1 MDEEITIPF
10 YNDLLFKYFISDN
23 DDKESMYILKTIIES
38 VTPLRCQAL
47 YVMNS
52 ELIPSRYKEK
62 KAILDVRVQTDEG
75 EFVNIEVQST
85 GMFESLHKRFQY
97 YVFKNIATQVH
108 SGDDYRKIKPVYMII
123 LFNDEDKRHHE
134 LVRIRSDCDEKYHD
148 SDGSLY
154 HIYYVFLKEIDRII
168 KEKGKENLN
177 DLEELSYLIEKGSHC
192 DRINMTEVG
201 RIMKRK
207 YDKFMEDMN
216 LREEAWAYEKA
227 RWDELA
233 RYDDMKKELD
243 AKLTEGKAKGIIE
256 GETKKSKSQAIKFYQ
271 KKYPESDIQ
280 WMENLTE
287 KQYDQITEM
296 IFDNKSIEEIKK
308 IIGQ

>member
-23 DDKESMYILKTIIES
+23 DDKESMYLLKTIIES

-123 LFNDEDKRHHE
+123 LFMMKIEG
-134 LVRIRSDCDEKYHD
+134 IM
-148 SDGSLY
+148 SLLE
-154 HIYYVFLKEIDRII
+154 YVETVMKNIMIV
-168 KEKGKENLN
+168 
-177 DLEELSYLIEKGSHC
+177 
-192 DRINMTEVG
+192 TEVFIIS
-201 RIMKRK
+201 IM
-207 YDKFMEDMN
+207 YF
-216 LREEAWAYEKA
+216 
-227 RWDELA
+227 
-233 RYDDMKKELD
+233 
-243 AKLTEGKAKGIIE
+243 
-256 GETKKSKSQAIKFYQ
+256 
-271 KKYPESDIQ
+271 
-280 WMENLTE
+280 
-287 KQYDQITEM
+287 
-296 IFDNKSIEEIKK
+296 
-308 IIGQ
+308 

>member
-1 MDEEITIPF
+1 
-10 YNDLLFKYFISDN
+10 
-23 DDKESMYILKTIIES
+23 MYLLKTVIES

-62 KAILDVRVQTDEG
+62 KAILNVRVQTDEG

-108 SGDDYRKIKPVYMII
+108 RGDDYRKIKPVYMII
-123 LFNDEDKRHHE
+123 LFNDEDRRHHE
-134 LVRIRSDCDEKYHD
+134 LVRKYSNCDEKQDD
-148 SDGSLY
+148 SGSLY
-154 HIYYVFLKEIDRII
+154 FMYYVFLKEINRII

-177 DLEELSYLIEKGSHC
+177 DIEEISYLIEKGNQC
-192 DRINMTEVG
+192 DRINMTKVG

-207 YDKFMEDMN
+207 YDQFMEDMN

-227 RWDELA
+227 EFDKQIHYADGL
-233 RYDDMKKELD
+233 
-243 AKLTEGKAKGIIE
+243 AKGLAEGLTE

-280 WMENLTE
+280 WLEDLTE
-287 KQYDQITEM
+287 YQYDQIFKKLIE
-296 IFDNKSIEEIKK
+296 DASLEEIKK
-308 IIGQ
+308 IIGD

>member
-1 MDEEITIPF
+1 MKEKITIPF

-23 DDKESMYILKTIIES
+23 DDKESMYLLKTIIES

-62 KAILDVRVQTDEG
+62 KAILNVRVQTDEG

-123 LFNDEDKRHHE
+123 LFNDEDRKHHE

-154 HIYYVFLKEIDRII
+154 HIYYVFLKEIDHII
-168 KEKGKENLN
+168 KEKGKENM
-177 DLEELSYLIEKGSHC
+177 
-192 DRINMTEVG
+192 INLWKTW
-201 RIMKRK
+201 I
-207 YDKFMEDMN
+207 
-216 LREEAWAYEKA
+216 
-227 RWDELA
+227 
-233 RYDDMKKELD
+233 
-243 AKLTEGKAKGIIE
+243 
-256 GETKKSKSQAIKFYQ
+256 
-271 KKYPESDIQ
+271 
-280 WMENLTE
+280 
-287 KQYDQITEM
+287 
-296 IFDNKSIEEIKK
+296 
-308 IIGQ
+308 

>member
-23 DDKESMYILKTIIES
+23 DDKESMYLLKTIIES

-62 KAILDVRVQTDEG
+62 KAILNVRVQTDEG

-123 LFNDEDKRHHE
+123 LFNDEDRKHHE

-177 DLEELSYLIEKGSHC
+177 DLEELSYLIEKGSLC

-207 YDKFMEDMN
+207 YDRFMEDMN

-243 AKLTEGKAKGIIE
+243 AQLAEAKMKAAEAETKAKAE
-256 GETKKSKSQAIKFYQ
+256 FVLKLFKSKYLN
-271 KKYPESDIQ
+271 EDTQ
-280 WMENLTE
+280 WLENLTE
-287 KQYDQITEM
+287 QQYDQIFKKLIE
-296 IFDNKSIEEIKK
+296 DASLEEIKK
-308 IIGQ
+308 IIGD

>member
-23 DDKESMYILKTIIES
+23 DDKESMYLLKTVIES

-62 KAILDVRVQTDEG
+62 KAILNVRVQTDEG

-123 LFNDEDKRHHE
+123 LFNDEDRRHHE
-134 LVRIRSDCDEKYHD
+134 LVRIRGDCDEKYHD

-177 DLEELSYLIEKGSHC
+177 DLEELSYLIEKGSLC

-207 YDKFMEDMN
+207 YDRFMEDMN

-227 RWDELA
+227 EFDKQIHYADGL
-233 RYDDMKKELD
+233 
-243 AKLTEGKAKGIIE
+243 AKGLAEGLTE

-280 WMENLTE
+280 WLEDLTE
-287 KQYDQITEM
+287 YQYDQIFKKLIE
-296 IFDNKSIEEIKK
+296 DASLEEIKK
-308 IIGQ
+308 IIGD

>member
-1 MDEEITIPF
+1 MWQMIRQFLNTKQYLYYIGRHDILPPPLKGQQEKEIIEKAVSGDQKAR
-10 YNDLLFKYFISDN
+10 DLL
-23 DDKESMYILKTIIES
+23 IEHN
-38 VTPLRCQAL
+38 LRL
-47 YVMNS
+47 V
-52 ELIPSRYKEK
+52 
-62 KAILDVRVQTDEG
+62 
-75 EFVNIEVQST
+75 
-85 GMFESLHKRFQY
+85 
-97 YVFKNIATQVH
+97 
-108 SGDDYRKIKPVYMII
+108 VY
-123 LFNDEDKRHHE
+123 DEDRRHHE

-177 DLEELSYLIEKGSHC
+177 DLEELSYLIEKGSLC

-207 YDKFMEDMN
+207 YDRFMEDMN

-243 AKLTEGKAKGIIE
+243 AQLAEAKMKAAEAETKAKAEFVLKLFKSKYLNEETKWLEDLTE
-256 GETKKSKSQAIKFYQ
+256 Y
-271 KKYPESDIQ
+271 
-280 WMENLTE
+280 
-287 KQYDQITEM
+287 QYDQIFKKLIE
-296 IFDNKSIEEIKK
+296 DASLEEIKK
-308 IIGQ
+308 IIGD